1 MKRKTRKITNII
13 FLISIFIFVCIGLV
27 KINIINTKALS
38 PVGNSNDNYQ
48 LVNEEFGEDFSK
60 FIKDNAQIKIY
71 INANNNGE
79 ILIKVGDKDLK
90 IKDESFLISG
100 TRNIFNGVYDLFG
113 GIKEYIGAWTGK

>member
-71 INANNNGE
+71 TNANNNGE